1 MVILAKGRGGR
12 GDEKD
17 FQASEGLSLK
27 KNKTLFELL

>member
-1 MVILAKGRGGR
+1 MLLLMAILAKGRGGR

-27 KNKTLFELL
+27 KK